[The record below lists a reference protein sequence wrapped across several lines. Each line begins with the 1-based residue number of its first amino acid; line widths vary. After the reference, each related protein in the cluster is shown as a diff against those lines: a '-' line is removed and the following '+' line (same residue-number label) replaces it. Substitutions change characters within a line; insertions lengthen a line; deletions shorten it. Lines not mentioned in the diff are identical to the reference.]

1 MKIEYLSLEDVCE
14 RIVDCPHESPEWR
27 DQGIHVIRNFNL
39 VDGQID
45 LSDSYYV
52 DEETYRKRIQRAV
65 PQAGDIIFSREAPI
79 GNCAIIPDGF
89 KCCLGQRLVLMRV
102 NKAICSSE
110 YLLAALMSDYVK
122 CQIDQVSRSGS
133 IVSNFN
139 IGDLK
144 KLVIPVVENMESV
157 AKTSALLNAKLSL
170 NKQLCSQL
178 ESMAKT
184 LYDYWFVQF
193 DFPDANGKPY
203 RASGGE
209 MVWND
214 QLKREIPKG
223 WEIASINAMTT
234 SYRGVS
240 YDKND
245 LLPSSENGVLVLR
258 GNNIQNNRLVYDRNV
273 AYVPHSFVS
282 KEQQIRAHDIIL
294 TMSSGSKEH
303 IGKCTRFQYDS
314 PHTYGAFLTKFT
326 PDTDKVG
333 FVYLSMISEFFKK
346 KIKAICNGTG
356 INNLT
361 NETFDN
367 LVFPNPTAS
376 VLKQFEKT
384 VAPILEKMG
393 SCEKENETLISL
405 RDWLLPM
412 LMNGQA
418 TVAPAESPTKLQVL
432 QPEKPTRDPRFDRWL
447 QTQGV
452 AARGTVDE
460 QTLHDI
466 FDAMDDDDKQ

>member
-144 KLVIPVVENMESV
+144 KLVIPVVEDMESV

-170 NKQLCSQL
+170 NKQLCFQL

-209 MVWND
+209 MVWNE

-223 WEIASINAMTT
+223 WSDKKLNQLADYGQDKAVNIDSDHYVGMDNMLPNMGGIVT
-234 SYRGVS
+234 SKYSPTETG
-240 YDKND
+240 
-245 LLPSSENGVLVLR
+245 
-258 GNNIQNNRLVYDRNV
+258 NV
-273 AYVPHSFVS
+273 AF
-282 KEQQIRAHDIIL
+282 ECGDILLGNIRP
-294 TMSSGSKEH
+294 
-303 IGKCTRFQYDS
+303 Y
-314 PHTYGAFLTKFT
+314 
-326 PDTDKVG
+326 
-333 FVYLSMISEFFKK
+333 FKK
-346 KIKAICNGTG
+346 LWLSDFDGGCSPDVLAIHPKNKKISTFIYCTLGRDTFFDYDVKGCKGTKMPRG
-356 INNLT
+356 DKGHIMNYLFS
-361 NETFDN
+361 FDESIA
-367 LVFPNPTAS
+367 LRFSQLADALFRKIQMARRES
-376 VLKQFEKT
+376 IELAK
-384 VAPILEKMG
+384 
-393 SCEKENETLISL
+393 L

-418 TVAPAESPTKLQVL
+418 TVAPAESAPKLQVL
-432 QPEKPTRDPRFDRWL
+432 QPEKPARDPRFDHWL

>member
-1 MKIEYLSLEDVCE
+1 MKIEFLSLEDVCE

-79 GNCAIIPDGF
+79 GNCAIIPDSF

-209 MVWND
+209 MVWNE
-214 QLKREIPKG
+214 QLKREIPRRWSAQKLNQLADYG
-223 WEIASINAMTT
+223 QAKAVNIDSDHYVGMDNMLPNMGGIVT
-234 SYRGVS
+234 SKYSPTETG
-240 YDKND
+240 
-245 LLPSSENGVLVLR
+245 
-258 GNNIQNNRLVYDRNV
+258 NV
-273 AYVPHSFVS
+273 AF
-282 KEQQIRAHDIIL
+282 ECGDILLGNIRP
-294 TMSSGSKEH
+294 
-303 IGKCTRFQYDS
+303 Y
-314 PHTYGAFLTKFT
+314 
-326 PDTDKVG
+326 
-333 FVYLSMISEFFKK
+333 FKK
-346 KIKAICNGTG
+346 LWLSDFDGGCSPDVLAIHPKNKKISTFIYCTLGRDTFFNYDVKGCKGTKMPRG
-356 INNLT
+356 DKGHIMNYLFSFDESIALQFSQLADALFRKIQMTRRESIELENLR
-361 NETFDN
+361 N
-367 LVFPNPTAS
+367 
-376 VLKQFEKT
+376 
-384 VAPILEKMG
+384 
-393 SCEKENETLISL
+393 
-405 RDWLLPM
+405 WLLPM

-418 TVAPAESPTKLQVL
+418 TVVPAESAPKLRAL
-432 QPEKPTRDPRFDRWL
+432 QPEKPACDPRFDRWL

-452 AARGTVDE
+452 AARGAVDE

-466 FDAMDDDDKQ
+466 FDAMDDDDKK